1 MLYDKNMERKTVLLI
16 VAIAVISIV
25 CLLLL
30 YFRFSAGKTPTSKFS
45 ISNPSNIEELNIR
58 MEQVEKAMAK
68 LITQIG
74 ADSASPAQVQ
84 TTTNSTLEARMNN
97 LESAMASLT
106 VTVNQLKTSSN
117 QSSSTTTTAQT
128 STNSNQPPLYIPLGW
143 NGSSNST
150 TWSSVTTQTFT
161 LDPTDYP
168 GMTSVQFTASILI
181 YQGNGTAYAQ
191 LYNSTDGNAVYGS
204 SLSTTSQNYS
214 SVSSNNFQVPAAE
227 KTYVLQL
234 MSNTG
239 YASMVQDAW
248 LRINF

>member
-1 MLYDKNMERKTVLLI
+1 MERKTAFLI
-16 VAIAVISIV
+16 IGVVAISLLV
-25 CLLLL
+25 LLLL
-30 YFRFSAGKTPTSKFS
+30 VFRFSAGKAPSPQFIS
-45 ISNPSNIEELNIR
+45 SNPSNIEELNIR
-58 MEQVEKAMAK
+58 MDQTEKALAK

-74 ADSASPAQVQ
+74 ANSANVETSVQ
-84 TTTNSTLEARMNN
+84 SGTNASMESRMNN

-106 VTVNQLKTSSN
+106 VTVNQLKNNTN
-117 QSSSTTTTAQT
+117 QSSTTTTT
-128 STNSNQPPLYIPLGW
+128 SQSSSSTSQPPLYIPLGW

-150 TWSSVTTQTFT
+150 AWSSVSTQTFT
-161 LDPTDYP
+161 LDPSDYP

-204 SLSTTSQNYS
+204 SLSTTSQNYAA
-214 SVSSNNFQVPAAE
+214 VSSNNFQVPAAE

-248 LRINF
+248 LRINFN